1 MGSFLTRI
9 FLLATL
15 GVVVPLG
22 AAASV
27 ARPVLIHDVRDHG
40 ARGDGT
46 GLDSAAINR
55 AIEAAAAA
63 GGGTVV
69 VPAGRYRCGTVTLRS
84 HVTLRLEAGSVLVG
98 STELSDYPEVAPPTP
113 TDTIEFRRLLPVYPT
128 RFEYGRHSLI
138 QAIGLENVAIEGR
151 GVIDGSGDHPNFS
164 KAELIRRG
172 MTRQE
177 AHSRRPYGLSFIQCR
192 NVRVTGI
199 SFRNLAFWTQ
209 DYLDCEDVLVDGITV
224 DSLANDRN
232 NDGID
237 IDGSR
242 RVRVVNSFFNAGDD
256 AICLK
261 ASYRDC
267 EDIVISNNVV
277 SSLVNGIKM
286 GTASNGGFKNI
297 AISNIVMRKL
307 GAAGIALQIVDGGH
321 MDGITV
327 NNIVMHEVGAAFF
340 IRLGDR
346 GRAWMRPEHHAVGS
360 LKNVLI
366 SNVVAQIYTPWDGRP
381 LGSSISGLPGHPVE
395 NVTLSN
401 VRIVSLRE
409 QPRDQTLGLG
419 DAVIPE
425 HPQDYPEYSMFG
437 SLPAYGLY
445 ARHVRGLT
453 LEAVSTDFRS
463 VDHRSSLV
471 CDRVEDLR
479 IVGWQARTLPD
490 SDPVIRLRDVR
501 GADLVGLS
509 AGAGT
514 PVFLRVDGA
523 TSDVVLQGCDL
534 SRAREPLSFAPG
546 VGPTAVRRGG
556 E

>member
-1 MGSFLTRI
+1 MPSFLSRLV
-9 FLLATL
+9 FLGCLGFLFPLKAAT
-15 GVVVPLG
+15 PM
-22 AAASV
+22 
-27 ARPVLIHDVRDHG
+27 ARPALIHDVRDYG
-40 ARGDGT
+40 ARGDGI
-46 GLDSAAINR
+46 GLDSAAISR

-63 GGGTVV
+63 GGGSVV

-84 HVTLRLEAGSVLVG
+84 HVTLRLEAGAVLIG
-98 STELSDYPEVAPPTP
+98 STELSDYPEAAPPIP

-172 MTRQE
+172 LTRQE

-192 NVRVTGI
+192 NVHVSGI
-199 SFRNLAFWTQ
+199 SFRNLAFWAQ

-224 DSLANDRN
+224 DSPALDRN

-242 RVRVVNSFFNAGDD
+242 RVRVVNSFFNTGDD

-267 EDIVISNNVV
+267 EDIVISNNVI

-297 AISNIVMRKL
+297 AISNMVMRKV

-321 MDGITV
+321 MDGVAV
-327 NNIVMHEVGAAFF
+327 NNVVMHEAGAAFF

-366 SNVVAQIYTPWDGRP
+366 NNVVAQIYTPWDGRP

-395 NVTLSN
+395 DVTLSN
-401 VRIVSLRE
+401 IRIVSLRE

-419 DAVIPE
+419 EAAIPE
-425 HPQDYPEYSMFG
+425 NPHDYPEYSMFG

-453 LEAVSTDFRS
+453 LDTVSTDFRT
-463 VDHRSSLV
+463 VDHRSSLF
-471 CDRVEDLR
+471 CDQVEDLR
-479 IVGWQARTLPD
+479 IVGWQVRTLPD

-509 AGAGT
+509 AGVGT
-514 PVFLRVDGA
+514 PVFLRLDGA

-534 SRAREPLSFAPG
+534 SRAKEPLSFGPG
-546 VGPTAVRRGG
+546 VAPAVVRR
-556 E
+556 

>member
-1 MGSFLTRI
+1 MASFLPRFI
-9 FLLATL
+9 RLGFLGLILSFNAA
-15 GVVVPLG
+15 GSVVH
-22 AAASV
+22 AA
-27 ARPVLIHDVRDHG
+27 LLHDVRDHG

-69 VPAGRYRCGTVTLRS
+69 VPPGRYRCGTVYLRS
-84 HVTLRLEAGSVLVG
+84 HVTLRLEPGSVLVG
-98 STELSDYPEVAPPTP
+98 STELSDYPEAAPPAP
-113 TDTIEFRRLLPVYPT
+113 TDTVEFRRLLPVYPT

-138 QAIGLENVAIEGR
+138 QAIGVENVAIEGR

-172 MTRQE
+172 LTRQE

-192 NVRVTGI
+192 NVRVSGI

-209 DYLDCEDVLVDGITV
+209 DYLDCEDVLVDGVTV

-327 NNIVMHEVGAAFF
+327 NNVVMHEVGAAIF

-360 LKNVLI
+360 LRNVHI
-366 SNVVAQIYTPWDGRP
+366 SNVIAQIYTPWDGRP
-381 LGSSISGLPGHPVE
+381 LGSSISGLPGHPIE
-395 NVTLSN
+395 NVSLSN
-401 VRIVSLRE
+401 VRIITLRE
-409 QPRDQTLGLG
+409 QSRDATRGLG
-419 DAVIPE
+419 EAEIPD
-425 HPQDYPEYSMFG
+425 HPMDYPEYSMFG

-453 LEAVSTDFRS
+453 LDNVSTDFRT
-463 VDHRSSLV
+463 VDHRSSLF
-471 CDRVEDLR
+471 CDRVENLR
-479 IVGWQARTLPD
+479 VAGWQARTLPD

-501 GADLVGLS
+501 AADLVGLS
-509 AGAGT
+509 ATPGT
-514 PVFLRVDGA
+514 PVFLQVDGA
-523 TSDVVLQGCDL
+523 SSDVVLQACDF
-534 SRAREPLSFAPG
+534 SRAGEAVRLGPG
-546 VGPTAVRRGG
+546 VAPAAVRR
-556 E
+556 

>member
-1 MGSFLTRI
+1 MISFLSR
-9 FLLATL
+9 LLLLGCLGSALPLSATGSAERQAL
-15 GVVVPLG
+15 V
-22 AAASV
+22 
-27 ARPVLIHDVRDHG
+27 HDVRDYG

-46 GLDSAAINR
+46 TLDSAAINL

-63 GGGTVV
+63 GGGSVV

-84 HVTLRLEAGSVLVG
+84 HVTLRLEAGAVLVG
-98 STELSDYPEVAPPTP
+98 STELSDYPEAAPPTP
-113 TDTIEFRRLLPVYPT
+113 TDTVEFRRLLPVYPT

-172 MTRQE
+172 LTRQE

-192 NVRVTGI
+192 NVRVSGI
-199 SFRNLAFWTQ
+199 SFRNLAFWAQ

-224 DSLANDRN
+224 DSPALDRN

-242 RVRVVNSFFNAGDD
+242 RVRVVNSSFNTGDD

-267 EDIVISNNVV
+267 EDIVISNNVI

-297 AISNIVMRKL
+297 ALS
-307 GAAGIALQIVDGGH
+307 
-321 MDGITV
+321 
-327 NNIVMHEVGAAFF
+327 NIVMHEAGAAFF

-366 SNVVAQIYTPWDGRP
+366 NNVVAQIYTPWDGRP

-395 NVTLSN
+395 DVTLSN
-401 VRIVSLRE
+401 IRIVSLRE

-419 DAVIPE
+419 EAAIPE
-425 HPQDYPEYSMFG
+425 NHHDYPEYSMFG

-453 LEAVSTDFRS
+453 LNTVSTDFRT
-463 VDHRSSLV
+463 VDHRSSLF
-471 CDRVEDLR
+471 CDQVEDLR

-501 GADLVGLS
+501 GADLIGLS
-509 AGAGT
+509 AGVGT
-514 PVFLRVDGA
+514 PGFLRLDGA

-534 SRAREPLSFAPG
+534 SRAKEPLIFGPG
-546 VGPTAVRRGG
+546 VAPAVVRR
-556 E
+556 

>member
-1 MGSFLTRI
+1 MISFLSR
-9 FLLATL
+9 LLLLGCLGSALPLSAT
-15 GVVVPLG
+15 GS
-22 AAASV
+22 AE
-27 ARPVLIHDVRDHG
+27 RPALVHDVRDYG

-46 GLDSAAINR
+46 PLDSAAINL

-63 GGGTVV
+63 GGGSVV

-84 HVTLRLEAGSVLVG
+84 HVTLRLEAGAVLVG
-98 STELSDYPEVAPPTP
+98 STELSDYPEAAPPTP
-113 TDTIEFRRLLPVYPT
+113 TDTVEFRRLLPVYPT

-172 MTRQE
+172 LTRQE

-192 NVRVTGI
+192 NVRVSGI
-199 SFRNLAFWTQ
+199 SFRNLAFWAQ
-209 DYLDCEDVLVDGITV
+209 DYLDCEDVLVDGITIE
-224 DSLANDRN
+224 SPALDRN

-242 RVRVVNSFFNAGDD
+242 RVRVVNSSFNTGDD

-267 EDIVISNNVV
+267 EDIVISNNVI

-297 AISNIVMRKL
+297 ALSNIVMRKV

-321 MDGITV
+321 LDGITA
-327 NNIVMHEVGAAFF
+327 NNIVMHEAGAAFF

-366 SNVVAQIYTPWDGRP
+366 NNVVAQIYTPWDGRP

-395 NVTLSN
+395 DVTLSN
-401 VRIVSLRE
+401 IRIVSLRE

-419 DAVIPE
+419 EAAIPE
-425 HPQDYPEYSMFG
+425 NPHDYPEYSMFG

-453 LEAVSTDFRS
+453 LNTVSTDFRT
-463 VDHRSSLV
+463 VDHRSSLF
-471 CDRVEDLR
+471 CDQVEDLR

-501 GADLVGLS
+501 GADLIGLS
-509 AGAGT
+509 AGVGT
-514 PVFLRVDGA
+514 PRFLRLDGA

-534 SRAREPLSFAPG
+534 SRAKEPLIFGPG
-546 VGPTAVRRGG
+546 VAPAVVRR
-556 E
+556 

>member
-1 MGSFLTRI
+1 MISFLSR
-9 FLLATL
+9 LLLL
-15 GVVVPLG
+15 GCLGSALPL
-22 AAASV
+22 SV
-27 ARPVLIHDVRDHG
+27 TGSAERPAPVHDVRDYG

-46 GLDSAAINR
+46 TLDSAAINR

-63 GGGTVV
+63 GGGSVV

-84 HVTLRLEAGSVLVG
+84 HVTLRLEAGAVLIG
-98 STELSDYPEVAPPTP
+98 STELSDYPEAAPPTP

-172 MTRQE
+172 LTRQE

-192 NVRVTGI
+192 NVRVSGI
-199 SFRNLAFWTQ
+199 SFRNLAFWAQ

-224 DSLANDRN
+224 DSPALDRN

-242 RVRVVNSFFNAGDD
+242 RVRVVNSSFNTGDD

-267 EDIVISNNVV
+267 EDIVISNNVI

-297 AISNIVMRKL
+297 ALSNIVMRKV

-321 MDGITV
+321 MDGIAV
-327 NNIVMHEVGAAFF
+327 NNIVMYEAGAAFF

-366 SNVVAQIYTPWDGRP
+366 NNVVAQIYTPWDGRP

-395 NVTLSN
+395 DVTLSN
-401 VRIVSLRE
+401 IRIVSLRE

-419 DAVIPE
+419 EAAIPE
-425 HPQDYPEYSMFG
+425 NLHDYPEYSMFG

-453 LEAVSTDFRS
+453 LNTVSTDFRT
-463 VDHRSSLV
+463 VDHRSSLF
-471 CDRVEDLR
+471 CDQVEDLR
-479 IVGWQARTLPD
+479 IAGWQARTLPD

-501 GADLVGLS
+501 GADLIGLS
-509 AGAGT
+509 AGVGT
-514 PVFLRVDGA
+514 PGFLRLDGA

-534 SRAREPLSFAPG
+534 SRAKEPLIFGPG
-546 VGPTAVRRGG
+546 VAPAVVRR
-556 E
+556 

>member
-1 MGSFLTRI
+1 MPSFLSRLV
-9 FLLATL
+9 FLGCLGFLFPLKAAT
-15 GVVVPLG
+15 PM
-22 AAASV
+22 
-27 ARPVLIHDVRDHG
+27 ARPALIHDVRDYG
-40 ARGDGT
+40 ARGDGI
-46 GLDSAAINR
+46 GLDSAAISR

-63 GGGTVV
+63 GGGSVV

-84 HVTLRLEAGSVLVG
+84 HVTLRLEAGAVLIG
-98 STELSDYPEVAPPTP
+98 STELSDYPEAAPPIP

-172 MTRQE
+172 LTRQE

-192 NVRVTGI
+192 NVHVSGI
-199 SFRNLAFWTQ
+199 SFRNLAFWAQ

-224 DSLANDRN
+224 DSPALDRN

-242 RVRVVNSFFNAGDD
+242 RVRVVNSFFNTGDD

-267 EDIVISNNVV
+267 EDIVISNNVI

-297 AISNIVMRKL
+297 AISNMVMRKV

-321 MDGITV
+321 MDGVAV
-327 NNIVMHEVGAAFF
+327 NNVVMHEAGAAFF

-366 SNVVAQIYTPWDGRP
+366 NNVVAQIYTPWDGRP

-395 NVTLSN
+395 DVTLSN
-401 VRIVSLRE
+401 IRIVSLRE

-419 DAVIPE
+419 EAAIPE
-425 HPQDYPEYSMFG
+425 NPHDYPEYSMFG

-445 ARHVRGLT
+445 ARHVRELILDT
-453 LEAVSTDFRS
+453 VSTDFRT
-463 VDHRSSLV
+463 VDHRSSLF
-471 CDRVEDLR
+471 CDQVEDLR
-479 IVGWQARTLPD
+479 IVGWQVRTLPD

-509 AGAGT
+509 AGVGT
-514 PVFLRVDGA
+514 PVFLRLDGA

-534 SRAREPLSFAPG
+534 SRAKEPLSFGPG
-546 VGPTAVRRGG
+546 VAPAVVRR
-556 E
+556 

>member
-1 MGSFLTRI
+1 MTSFLSR
-9 FLLATL
+9 LLLLL
-15 GVVVPLG
+15 GCLGLALPLG
-22 AAASV
+22 AAERPAPV
-27 ARPVLIHDVRDHG
+27 HDARDYG
-40 ARGDGT
+40 ARGDGAA
-46 GLDSAAINR
+46 LDSAAINR
-55 AIEAAAAA
+55 AIAAAAAA

-69 VPAGRYRCGTVTLRS
+69 VPAGRYRCGTVFLRS

-98 STELSDYPEVAPPTP
+98 STELSDYPEAAPPAP
-113 TDTIEFRRLLPVYPT
+113 TDTVEFRRLLPVYPT

-151 GVIDGSGDHPNFS
+151 GVIDGSGDHPNFA

-172 MTRQE
+172 LTRQE

-192 NVRVTGI
+192 NVRVSGI
-199 SFRNLAFWTQ
+199 SFRNLAFWAQ

-224 DSLANDRN
+224 DSPALDRN

-242 RVRVVNSFFNAGDD
+242 RVRVVNSFFNTGDD

-277 SSLVNGIKM
+277 TSLVNGIKM

-297 AISNIVMRKL
+297 AISNIVMRKI
-307 GAAGIALQIVDGGH
+307 GAAGLALQIVDGGH
-321 MDGITV
+321 LDGVTV
-327 NNIVMHEVGAAFF
+327 SNVVMHEVGAAIF

-346 GRAWMRPEHHAVGS
+346 GRAWMRPEHHVVGS
-360 LKNVLI
+360 LRNVQI
-366 SNVVAQIYTPWDGRP
+366 SNVIAQIYTPWDGRP

-401 VRIVSLRE
+401 VRVITLRE
-409 QPRDQTLGLG
+409 QSRDATRGLG
-419 DAVIPE
+419 EAEIPE
-425 HPQDYPEYSMFG
+425 NPLDYPEYSMFG

-453 LEAVSTDFRS
+453 LDNVSTDFRI
-463 VDHRSSLV
+463 VDHRSALV
-471 CDRVEDLR
+471 CDQVENLR
-479 IVGWQARTLPD
+479 IIGWQSRTLPE
-490 SDPVIRLRDVR
+490 SDPVIRLREVR
-501 GADLVGLS
+501 RADLFGLS
-509 AGAGT
+509 ADPGT
-514 PVFLRVDGA
+514 PVFLRIDGA
-523 TSDVVLQGCDL
+523 SADVALRASDLSGATEPVAFGPGVDPVVL
-534 SRAREPLSFAPG
+534 
-546 VGPTAVRRGG
+546 RR
-556 E
+556 